1 MTVEQMDVLVRIL
14 AESSSPDSIFL
25 EVAFLESWLA
35 SYEKRM
41 VGIPVSMMEAALPF
55 LEEETG
61 WKPKFDFWTQPRL
74 TWARMAAATA
84 IFGLLASSSGLGH

>member
-1 MTVEQMDVLVRIL
+1 MTAEQMESVITIL
-14 AESSSPDSIFL
+14 TEASPKSIFL
-25 EVAFLESWLA
+25 EVAFLESYIA
-35 SYEKRM
+35 SHERRQ

-74 TWARMAAATA
+74 SWARSAAALTL
-84 IFGLLASSSGLGH
+84 FGLLAASTVVQ